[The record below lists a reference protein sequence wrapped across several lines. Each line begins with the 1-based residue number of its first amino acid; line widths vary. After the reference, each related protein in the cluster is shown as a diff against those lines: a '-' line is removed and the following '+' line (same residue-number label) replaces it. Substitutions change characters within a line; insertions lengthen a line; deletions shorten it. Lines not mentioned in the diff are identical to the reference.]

1 MPLSKKEQALLE
13 SLQQKADDPGEP
25 EFEVEWWEE
34 DSDGTRRGGRM
45 PWSTAK
51 KIYGKWAPDLFRD
64 EDDDDSDAAGG
75 QDGAKG
81 QPQPGGATRLFQG
94 KRGA

>member
-1 MPLSKKEQALLE
+1 MPLSKKEQAELDRLTA
-13 SLQQKADDPGEP
+13 KADEPGEP

-51 KIYGKWAPDLFRD
+51 KIYGKWAPDLFADKD
-64 EDDDDSDAAGG
+64 EDEDEDEPKAKAKDGG
-75 QDGAKG
+75 Q
-81 QPQPGGATRLFQG
+81 GATRLFQSQ
-94 KRGA
+94 RGRAG